1 MDMREVGLEQAIQG
15 AGGVGAAAP
24 VHSFVSPDARAKP
37 GVDDIDL
44 LRSHEYDLLAVL
56 LGRAPNREA
65 LDRLAALKGDAS
77 ALGLAHLALAD
88 AAAKADPDDLQR
100 EFFDLFVGVGRG
112 ELLPYASYYLTGFL
126 HERPLASVRES
137 LAVLGVE
144 RAERIFEPEDH
155 IAILCEVMAGLAA
168 GRFDAEPGADKRF
181 FERHLRTWAPRFF
194 ADLETAGAAKFYRAV
209 GRVGGLFMDI
219 EAEAFAMDA

>member
-1 MDMREVGLEQAIQG
+1 MDMREVGLEHAIQG

-24 VHSFVSPDARAKP
+24 VHRSVSPDARAKA

-100 EFFDLFVGVGRG
+100 EFF
-112 ELLPYASYYLTGFL
+112 
-126 HERPLASVRES
+126 
-137 LAVLGVE
+137 
-144 RAERIFEPEDH
+144 
-155 IAILCEVMAGLAA
+155 
-168 GRFDAEPGADKRF
+168 
-181 FERHLRTWAPRFF
+181 
-194 ADLETAGAAKFYRAV
+194 
-209 GRVGGLFMDI
+209 
-219 EAEAFAMDA
+219 